1 MFYSFL
7 NIKKIISYENYLKYI
22 LIIFLSIITSFL
34 ELVSFTSLFLVI
46 SSFFNEALNGNFVYD
61 FLENIPL
68 NNTLLLFIIFI
79 TIIFLKNI
87 YTTFW
92 MYSVFNLLSS
102 CSHEIRTRIFD
113 LKFKKN
119 SKIIDN
125 SLSKSI
131 RNISVTVEDF
141 INYLLYPFLTLIS
154 EVLLLVFIA
163 SIFLFVDIRTTLLS
177 FIFLFVSGLLIYLPI
192 KGKFKSY
199 SQIRQKNYN
208 YFIGLLNYILMDYKV
223 ISSLNRSSIFKEKFY
238 LSSIEEASGRKI
250 FNFFRDLPRQL
261 FEILIAIFIV
271 FFFNLIKNDP
281 DYINKLIFFGVV
293 SIRLLPSFSRILS
306 SISVIKIGEES
317 IHEILNEYNLSLT
330 KEENSENIKNVI
342 KVQTLELKNLNFKYK
357 NSEQILFNNT
367 NLFLQRGKTYS
378 IMGRSGVGK
387 TTLINIL
394 MGFTKIYEGE
404 LLLNNKKITLMNYD
418 LIYGYLPQQINLLKS
433 SILENIVVGM
443 NKVSDYDREKIKYAI
458 NGACLNEFI
467 ENLPSG
473 IHSKVGELGNKISI
487 GQKQRIGIARLL
499 YYNPQILIFDEGF
512 SALDEETEKY
522 VFNFINKIKEDKI
535 IIFITHDKDLEE
547 KCDVKMVIKN
557 NKLIKR

>member
-1 MFYSFL
+1 MLYSFL
-7 NIKKIISYENYLKYI
+7 NIKKIISYENYIKYI

-46 SSFFNEALNGNFVYD
+46 SSFFNETLNDNFIYN
-61 FLENIPL
+61 FIEHIPL
-68 NNTLLLFIIFI
+68 DNTLLLFIIFI
-79 TIIFLKNI
+79 AIIFLKNI
-87 YTTFW
+87 YTSFW
-92 MYSVFNLLSS
+92 MYSVFNLLSR

-119 SKIIDN
+119 SKAIDN

-131 RNISVTVEDF
+131 RNISITVEDF
-141 INYLLYPFLTLIS
+141 INYILYPFLTLIS
-154 EVLLLVFIA
+154 EVLLLVFIT
-163 SIFLFVDIRTTLLS
+163 SVFLFVDIRTTLIS
-177 FIFLFVSGLLIYLPI
+177 FVFLLVSGLLIYLPI

-223 ISSLNRSSIFKEKFY
+223 ISSLNRSKIFKHKFY
-238 LSSIEEASGRKI
+238 SSSIEEASGRKI

-306 SISVIKIGEES
+306 SISVIRIGKES
-317 IHEILNEYNLSLT
+317 INEILNEYNLSLIN
-330 KEENSENIKNVI
+330 EECSENIKKVI
-342 KVQTLELKNLNFKYK
+342 KVQTLEIKNLSFKYK
-357 NSEQILFNNT
+357 NSDQILFNSA
-367 NLFLQRGKTYS
+367 NLLLQKGKTYS

-394 MGFTKIYEGE
+394 MGFTKIYDGE
-404 LLLNNKKITLMNYD
+404 ILLNDKKINLINYD
-418 LIYGYLPQQINLLKS
+418 SIYGYLPQQINLLKS

-443 NKVSDYDREKIKYAI
+443 NNVSDYDRDNLKFAI

-467 ENLPSG
+467 ENLPNG

-512 SALDEETEKY
+512 SALDEETEQY

-547 KCDVKMVIKN
+547 KCDVKMIIKN